1 MKRLS
6 DILKEAMTPGFEK
19 AFASTPKGVE
29 VHMKHKETGKIVK
42 TKFLGTHSAVAAAK
56 KHINDMQGKGYT
68 VHAKKLIEEVE
79 QLGELKTSTL
89 LSYHSKSQKSAAEL
103 GNKASKEMDAGNMKK
118 ASALL
123 KQVSK
128 RQKSQSQAMGKIQK
142 RYANLKDEVEH
153 TNEAKKPWSPEPASS
168 PPNPKDADHKKAS
181 MLIDKI
187 RSYRYLKQD
196 YKEKGNLERHREFH
210 AKLHDADKQYQ
221 KLGHKSLL
229 RKDDHV
235 VEEVEQFDEAIVM
248 PKGNDPHSQGHR
260 IALGS
265 KEMVKKYPPGS
276 EEHKQFMAGHAAGKE
291 QLKKRMNSLEPKIKS
306 MGEETSRLSLL
317 EILREMAKRGR
328 PKKNP
333 SAPAPSKMSKDDDE
347 EENEEPDTGPEADKN
362 ITVQLKK
369 AADQAVHGEKGGAD
383 IEFADGKKHFV
394 HGHVAHKVLNAMEK
408 MKPAQRAEAQK
419 GIHQSHAHLMA
430 VHKMLSR

>member
-89 LSYHSKSQKSAAEL
+89 ISYHTKSQKSAAEL
-103 GNKASKEMDAGNMKK
+103 GNKASKEMDAGNMKS

-123 KQVSK
+123 KKVSK

-153 TNEAKKPWSPEPASS
+153 TDEAVTDYNPKSQGGTRKELLAKYAETGNSKHAEAARRAGASHEELKKAQMTAMKRGVGKKGSNYLLSKNEEVELTDEAMSHQAATTMKHIKPGTLKQNYGDKQDAANIKPGISGVADRLAMLARAKKEG
-168 PPNPKDADHKKAS
+168 
-181 MLIDKI
+181 
-187 RSYRYLKQD
+187 RLK
-196 YKEKGNLERHREFH
+196 
-210 AKLHDADKQYQ
+210 
-221 KLGHKSLL
+221 
-229 RKDDHV
+229 
-235 VEEVEQFDEAIVM
+235 EEVEQFDEEL
-248 PKGNDPHSQGHR
+248 Q
-260 IALGS
+260 
-265 KEMVKKYPPGS
+265 E
-276 EEHKQFMAGHAAGKE
+276 
-291 QLKKRMNSLEPKIKS
+291 
-306 MGEETSRLSLL
+306 SLL

-333 SAPAPSKMSKDDDE
+333 TAPAPSKMSKDDDE

>member
-89 LSYHSKSQKSAAEL
+89 ISYHSKSQKSAAEL

-123 KQVSK
+123 KKVSK

-142 RYANLKDEVEH
+142 RYANLKDEVEYTDEAVTDYNPKSQGGTRKELLAKYAETGNSKH
-153 TNEAKKPWSPEPASS
+153 AEAARRAGASHEELKKAQMTAMKRGVGKKGSNYLLSKNEEVELTDEAMSHQAATTMKHIKPGTLKQNYGDKQDAANIKPGISGVADRLAMLARAKKEG
-168 PPNPKDADHKKAS
+168 
-181 MLIDKI
+181 
-187 RSYRYLKQD
+187 RLK
-196 YKEKGNLERHREFH
+196 
-210 AKLHDADKQYQ
+210 
-221 KLGHKSLL
+221 
-229 RKDDHV
+229 
-235 VEEVEQFDEAIVM
+235 EEVEQFDEEL
-248 PKGNDPHSQGHR
+248 Q
-260 IALGS
+260 
-265 KEMVKKYPPGS
+265 E
-276 EEHKQFMAGHAAGKE
+276 
-291 QLKKRMNSLEPKIKS
+291 
-306 MGEETSRLSLL
+306 SLL

-333 SAPAPSKMSKDDDE
+333 TAPAPSKMSKDDDE

>member
-89 LSYHSKSQKSAAEL
+89 ISYHSKSQKSAAEL

-123 KQVSK
+123 KKVSK

-142 RYANLKDEVEH
+142 RYANLKDEVEYTDEAVTDYNPKSQGGTRKELLAKYAETGNSKHAEAARKAGATQGELKQAQMTAMKRGVGKKGSNYLLSKNEEVEH
-153 TNEAKKPWSPEPASS
+153 TDEAMSHQAATTMKHIKPGTLKQNYGDKQDAANIKPGISGVADRLAMLARAKKEG
-168 PPNPKDADHKKAS
+168 
-181 MLIDKI
+181 
-187 RSYRYLKQD
+187 RLK
-196 YKEKGNLERHREFH
+196 
-210 AKLHDADKQYQ
+210 
-221 KLGHKSLL
+221 
-229 RKDDHV
+229 
-235 VEEVEQFDEAIVM
+235 EEVEQFDEEL
-248 PKGNDPHSQGHR
+248 Q
-260 IALGS
+260 
-265 KEMVKKYPPGS
+265 E
-276 EEHKQFMAGHAAGKE
+276 
-291 QLKKRMNSLEPKIKS
+291 
-306 MGEETSRLSLL
+306 SLL

-333 SAPAPSKMSKDDDE
+333 AAPAPSKMSKDDDE

>member
-89 LSYHSKSQKSAAEL
+89 ISYHTKSQKSAAEL

-123 KQVSK
+123 KKVSK

-153 TNEAKKPWSPEPASS
+153 T
-168 PPNPKDADHKKAS
+168 D
-181 MLIDKI
+181 
-187 RSYRYLKQD
+187 
-196 YKEKGNLERHREFH
+196 
-210 AKLHDADKQYQ
+210 
-221 KLGHKSLL
+221 
-229 RKDDHV
+229 
-235 VEEVEQFDEAIVM
+235 EELQESF
-248 PKGNDPHSQGHR
+248 
-260 IALGS
+260 
-265 KEMVKKYPPGS
+265 
-276 EEHKQFMAGHAAGKE
+276 
-291 QLKKRMNSLEPKIKS
+291 
-306 MGEETSRLSLL
+306 L

-333 SAPAPSKMSKDDDE
+333 TAPAPSKMSKDDDE

-430 VHKMLSR
+430 VHKMLNR

>member
-6 DILKEAMTPGFEK
+6 DILKEAMTPEFEK

-42 TKFLGTHSAVAAAK
+42 TKFIGTHSAVAAAK

-79 QLGELKTSTL
+79 QTDEAVTDYNPKSQGGTRKELLAKYAETGNSKHAEAARRAGASHEELKKAQMTAMKRGVGKKGSNYL
-89 LSYHSKSQKSAAEL
+89 LSKNE
-103 GNKASKEMDAGNMKK
+103 
-118 ASALL
+118 
-123 KQVSK
+123 
-128 RQKSQSQAMGKIQK
+128 
-142 RYANLKDEVEH
+142 EVEH
-153 TNEAKKPWSPEPASS
+153 T
-168 PPNPKDADHKKAS
+168 D
-181 MLIDKI
+181 
-187 RSYRYLKQD
+187 
-196 YKEKGNLERHREFH
+196 
-210 AKLHDADKQYQ
+210 
-221 KLGHKSLL
+221 
-229 RKDDHV
+229 
-235 VEEVEQFDEAIVM
+235 EELQE
-248 PKGNDPHSQGHR
+248 
-260 IALGS
+260 
-265 KEMVKKYPPGS
+265 
-276 EEHKQFMAGHAAGKE
+276 
-291 QLKKRMNSLEPKIKS
+291 
-306 MGEETSRLSLL
+306 SLL

-333 SAPAPSKMSKDDDE
+333 TAPAPSKMSKDDDE

-430 VHKMLSR
+430 VHKMLNR

>member
-103 GNKASKEMDAGNMKK
+103 GNEASKEMDAGNMKK

-123 KQVSK
+123 KKVSK

-153 TNEAKKPWSPEPASS
+153 T
-168 PPNPKDADHKKAS
+168 D
-181 MLIDKI
+181 
-187 RSYRYLKQD
+187 
-196 YKEKGNLERHREFH
+196 
-210 AKLHDADKQYQ
+210 
-221 KLGHKSLL
+221 
-229 RKDDHV
+229 
-235 VEEVEQFDEAIVM
+235 EELQE
-248 PKGNDPHSQGHR
+248 
-260 IALGS
+260 
-265 KEMVKKYPPGS
+265 
-276 EEHKQFMAGHAAGKE
+276 
-291 QLKKRMNSLEPKIKS
+291 
-306 MGEETSRLSLL
+306 SLL

-333 SAPAPSKMSKDDDE
+333 TAPAPSKMSKDDDE